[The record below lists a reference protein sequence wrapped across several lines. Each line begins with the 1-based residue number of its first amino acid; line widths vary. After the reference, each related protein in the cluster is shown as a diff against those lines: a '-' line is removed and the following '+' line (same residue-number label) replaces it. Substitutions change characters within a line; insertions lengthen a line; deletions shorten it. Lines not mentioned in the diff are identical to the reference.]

1 MFKRVAI
8 LGLDVI
14 GASIGLTLS
23 RNRAAQQVAGFDTV
37 KGASDR
43 ARKMGAID
51 VTCSQLAEAARG
63 AELIILA
70 TPVGAM
76 RSLLQQLATTASPGA
91 VITDVADTKV
101 AVISW
106 AEEYLPASTG
116 FVGGHPIVEHDA
128 QNTPSATLFQQR
140 IYCLTPTRRTPPFA
154 IEKVSALVEALGARA
169 RFLEPPEHDGMVAG
183 TTQLPLLASVALLQ
197 AVLGNPSW
205 SDASLLANNTLR
217 GVTSPIAGNVE
228 ALSDSC
234 LTNSEPL
241 VRWLDG
247 YTKSLMSLR
256 DRIATHDAS
265 LQETLKQAQKL
276 RDEWNK
282 PPSH

>member
-8 LGLDVI
+8 LGLDAI

-106 AEEYLPASTG
+106 AEEYLPASIG
-116 FVGGHPIVEHDA
+116 FVGGHPIVERDE
-128 QNTPSATLFQQR
+128 PSATLFSQR
-140 IYCLTPTRRTPPFA
+140 IYCLTPTRRTAPFA
-154 IEKVSALVEALGARA
+154 IEKVSALVEALGARV

-183 TTQLPLLASVALLQ
+183 TTHLPMLASIALLQ
-197 AVLGNPSW
+197 TVLSNPSW

-217 GVTSPIAGNVE
+217 DTTQPVAGNAE

-234 LTNSEPL
+234 LTNSGPL

-265 LQETLKQAQKL
+265 LVETIKQAQKL
-276 RDEWNK
+276 REEWNK
-282 PPSH
+282 